1 MHLCLESKM
10 NVVVLHGSP
19 RKGMNSD
26 TLADQFLRGLCEQ
39 GEHKVTHFYTNEM
52 EIRPCQGC
60 LHCASSPAHNC
71 IIEDDMQEIYRA
83 YKEADLIVWATPM
96 YWGYMTA
103 QLKAVQDRMEALACE
118 GFEGKTFVVLIT
130 YRFHYQSTVGMFKR
144 IAPYFNIRLH
154 TVTCCTYD
162 CETGK
167 NLPISACER
176 ELEQAYQLG
185 EELGRGQ

>member
-1 MHLCLESKM
+1 MRPNL

-26 TLADQFLRGLCEQ
+26 TLAEHLLRGLSER

-52 EIRPCQGC
+52 EIKPCQGC
-60 LHCASSPAHNC
+60 LHCASSPGHGCAT
-71 IIEDDMQEIYRA
+71 IDDMQQIYRA
-83 YKEADLIVWATPM
+83 YREADLIVWATPM

-103 QLKAVQDRMEALACE
+103 QLKAVQDRMEALAWE
-118 GFEGKTFVVLIT
+118 GFEGKTFAVLIT
-130 YRFHYQSTVGMFKR
+130 YRYHYQSTVGMFER
-144 IAPYFNIRLH
+144 IAPHFKISLH

-162 CETGK
+162 HETRRD
-167 NLPISACER
+167 LPISACEE

-185 EELGRGQ
+185 RKLGEI

>member
-26 TLADQFLRGLCEQ
+26 TLADQFLKGLREL
-39 GEHKVTHFYTNEM
+39 GEHEVTHFYTNEM

-71 IIEDDMQEIYRA
+71 KIEDDMQEIYRA

-103 QLKAVQDRMEALACE
+103 QLKAVQDRMEALAWE
-118 GFEGKTFVVLIT
+118 GFEGKTFAVLIT
-130 YRFHYQSTVGMFKR
+130 YRHHCQSTVGMFER
-144 IAPYFNIRLH
+144 IAPHFNIRLH
-154 TVTCCTYD
+154 IITCCTYD
-162 CETGK
+162 SETRK
-167 NLPISACER
+167 DLPISACER
-176 ELEQAYQLG
+176 ELEQAYRLG
-185 EELGRGQ
+185 EELRR